1 VLACSIARSGKMVPG
16 QLWTLFSTFLIWV
29 SLSRAQT
36 TCSTI
41 TPSYP
46 APSVAPGF
54 AARIVASGLTLP
66 RGIIFD
72 TAGNLLVIEQGRG
85 VTAYTLDNAGGGCL
99 SVKSTTVVVQDSSV
113 RIYDTGIN

>member
-1 VLACSIARSGKMVPG
+1 MAPSK
-16 QLWTLFSTFLIWV
+16 LWTLFSPFLIWA
-29 SLSRAQT
+29 SLSTAQT

-54 AARIVASGLTLP
+54 AARIVASGLMLP

-85 VTAYTLDNAGGGCL
+85 VIAYTLNDAGGGCL
-99 SVKSTTVVVQDSSV
+99 SVKNSTTVVQDFSV
-113 RIYDTGIN
+113 RI